1 MSIYHWP
8 SPGCVG
14 LWRFESNGTDGSPE
28 GNDGTASSISYAIG
42 RFGKR
47 AGFDAASPSYFSMTY
62 ADSLKV
68 ADLTVMAWYKGTD
81 AAARATLFC
90 TSGIHIG
97 SSYDTYYGYNF
108 ETRTGMPALMLR
120 SEVVAGETAVND
132 GAWHWL
138 AATRDDDYA
147 RVYVDGKIDAE
158 LASPT
163 ALSYCSHAPA
173 SYYYACSRI
182 GGSYRAMA
190 APSTIGNYPTC
201 SLDELQVLNYA
212 LSPAQV
218 RRMYAFQRG
227 FL

>member
-14 LWRFESNGTDGSPE
+14 LWRFEGDGVDGSPE
-28 GNDGTASSISYAIG
+28 ANTGTEHNIDYVVG
-42 RFGKR
+42 KFGQC
-47 AGFDAASPSYFSMTY
+47 AVFDAASPSYFAMTY

-81 AAARATLFC
+81 TASRATLFC

-97 SSYDTYYGYNF
+97 TSSYSYYGYNF
-108 ETRTGMPALMLR
+108 ETRSGKAAIMLGADALIG
-120 SEVVAGETAVND
+120 ATAIND
-132 GAWHWL
+132 NLWHWI

-147 RVYVDGKIDAE
+147 RIYVDGSMDAE
-158 LASPT
+158 LADPNS
-163 ALSYCSHAPA
+163 LSYCAHNPA
-173 SYYYACSRI
+173 TYYYACSQI
-182 GGSYRAMA
+182 GGAYRAMI

-212 LSPAQV
+212 LSPTQV
-218 RRMYAFQRG
+218 RRLYAFQRG
-227 FL
+227 EL